1 MERKVVMTLEDFG
14 LIKEYIRSKPLPF
27 KETEVVINALNRAM
41 VMDITINE
49 PKEEVKKPII
59 KK

>member
-14 LIKEYIRSKPLPF
+14 LIKEYIRNKPLPF